1 MTPQDILKPIHERRA
16 DLTAIFA
23 AEGVLREDDVKVRD
37 VLRRL
42 QDDGWYIDRMRGSH
56 RQMKHPT
63 KPGTVTVAGQ
73 PGVDVPIGTLRN
85 IWRQADFEEEQP

>member
-37 VLRRL
+37 ILRRL

-56 RQMKHPT
+56 RQLKHPE
-63 KPGTVTVAGQ
+63 KPGVVTV
-73 PGVDVPIGTLRN
+73 PGKPNDDLATGTLTSILN
-85 IWRQADFEEEQP
+85 QAGLRDPS